1 MKTRELSKSMGLVG
15 SGAGVVAFLL
25 KGLLQGALI
34 GGTVGLKMGGY
45 LFGESAMG
53 GDVAVRALAAAGMLI
68 GVALSAA
75 MFIITGYALGRLAA
89 YVVGEGAAEKKTE
102 GIAQA
107 VRTR

>member
-1 MKTRELSKSMGLVG
+1 MKNRELSKSMGLVG
-15 SGAGVVAFLL
+15 SGVGVVAFLF
-25 KGLLQGALI
+25 KGMLQGALI

-45 LFGESAMG
+45 LLGESAMG
-53 GDVAVRALAAAGMLI
+53 GDVAVRVLAAVGMLT

-75 MFIITGYALGRLAA
+75 MFITTGYAVGRLAA
-89 YVVGEGAAEKKTE
+89 CIVGEGAAEKKAE